1 MQKRKVILAMQMT
14 FDGYIV
20 GPNDEMDWIISS
32 QDEWTEMFKDLQSAD
47 TFLLGRKMY
56 PGYAGFW
63 RGVLAD
69 PSSPPDLLKYA
80 KLADQTPH
88 IVFTNSDFKPDWKNT
103 RVANNIGETIT
114 QLRAQ
119 EGKDIVVWGG
129 ATLAGNLINQELV
142 DEYRITLNPNLLGGG
157 KLLFGNLRGRRPLKL
172 IDAKP
177 LRSGNVIV
185 RYQS

>member
-1 MQKRKVILAMQMT
+1 
-14 FDGYIV
+14 
-20 GPNDEMDWIISS
+20 
-32 QDEWTEMFKDLQSAD
+32 
-47 TFLLGRKMY
+47 
-56 PGYAGFW
+56 
-63 RGVLAD
+63 
-69 PSSPPDLLKYA
+69 
-80 KLADQTPH
+80 
-88 IVFTNSDFKPDWKNT
+88 
-103 RVANNIGETIT
+103 VANNIGETIT